1 MPVKGQILISSDRTV
16 AQETH
21 IERKRE
27 TRGTKKKKND
37 SYNGGGKRYDAGRG
51 VEANLLSAV

>member
-27 TRGTKKKKND
+27 MRERKKKND
-37 SYNGGGKRYDAGRG
+37 AYNVGGNRYDTGRG